1 SSVGSVDL
9 RLARVHDRP
18 ALDELARLD
27 AKPAPIGQMVLAVVG
42 ERIVAGLPLDG
53 GVAIRD
59 PFVATQHLVPL
70 LEGRAAQLRAPPRR
84 TSPGAAP
91 ASPRR
96 PARRSPP
103 PAADGSPRP
112 SRPTAPCRAATRSWR
127 RSTSSR
133 ASRGAPDS
141 CARRSAG

>member
-1 SSVGSVDL
+1 MLDPEFTKMMVADRVEQLRRDARPVPRRRRAATSSVGSVDL

-42 ERIVAGLPLDG
+42 ERIVAALPLDG

-70 LEGRAAQLRAPPRR
+70 LEGRAAQLRAPKRRLIPRYVSLIR
-84 TSPGAAP
+84 
-91 ASPRR
+91 
-96 PARRSPP
+96 
-103 PAADGSPRP
+103 GSIH
-112 SRPTAPCRAATRSWR
+112 A
-127 RSTSSR
+127 
-133 ASRGAPDS
+133 
-141 CARRSAG
+141 